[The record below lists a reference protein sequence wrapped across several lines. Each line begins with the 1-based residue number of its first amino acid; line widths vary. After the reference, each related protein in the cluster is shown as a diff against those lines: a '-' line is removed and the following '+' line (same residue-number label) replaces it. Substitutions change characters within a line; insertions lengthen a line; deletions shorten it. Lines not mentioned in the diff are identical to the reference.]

1 MFVLVG
7 VLRLWQEV
15 LGSWRI
21 RERARRSSLVG
32 SRSREPAGLNGHR
45 RSLSAERTN
54 NNFNVTP
61 LLRSKSA
68 AERVVTHV
76 IDLIRSGNL
85 KAGDRLPP
93 EAELARA
100 FQVSRP
106 VIREALRGL
115 AILGVVETRQGG
127 RCFVT
132 DLTVARLMA
141 PLQFV
146 ISLDEASVESLHQA
160 RLMIETGVARQAAG
174 RTDEKALARLEEMV
188 AAGFELTDDP
198 LGFRMLDQQF
208 HRTIGQLGGNPFLE
222 IVAQSLYELGMEY
235 RRVATEAP
243 GVIERSAAEHLAIV
257 DALKAGDPDAP
268 AAAMGAH
275 LMSIHE
281 TTVDAMR
288 RAMAA
293 RPRPLWGG

>member
-1 MFVLVG
+1 
-7 VLRLWQEV
+7 
-15 LGSWRI
+15 
-21 RERARRSSLVG
+21 
-32 SRSREPAGLNGHR
+32 
-45 RSLSAERTN
+45 LSAERTN

-76 IDLIRSGNL
+76 IDLIRSGNV
-85 KAGDRLPP
+85 KAGDRLSP

-257 DALKAGDPDAP
+257 DALKAGDPDAA